1 MHTEQSLVL
10 EVDRGVFHRACA
22 RAEIVDITPLRVL
35 QDVVVT
41 LRNE

>member
-1 MHTEQSLVL
+1 MHTEQSLVV
-10 EVDRGVFHRACA
+10 EVDPGVLHCACA
-22 RAEIVDITPLRVL
+22 RAEIMDITPLRVL